1 MIEVEI
7 CKMYK
12 QISSIKYPIWDPS
25 IINMEEDHLRAFC
38 AKIEYCDQAIK
49 LLPKKPQS
57 EINYSFMQNMN
68 QARVSFSHP
77 NLPNLMQSLSD
88 GQIIPTPIEIVDF
101 RNSINEINGTML
113 RNMQQVGGDDA
124 CFGFVPTMAT
134 KNTTATT

>member
-1 MIEVEI
+1 
-7 CKMYK
+7 
-12 QISSIKYPIWDPS
+12 
-25 IINMEEDHLRAFC
+25 
-38 AKIEYCDQAIK
+38 
-49 LLPKKPQS
+49 
-57 EINYSFMQNMN
+57 MN